1 MSFCCADLVEMFS
14 LTDTPITVIAGHAY
28 LHREIQWVY
37 LAEAVDN
44 FLDTIPWTKGGE
56 LAIVTGSSIKGDSA
70 DGFTLGIPSRG
81 FYPAGVYGNYPS
93 AAKNI
98 GRKNVGLRFAAGAA
112 PTFGNTAASIP
123 IRMGA
128 GSELHRCRFCFN
140 LCTAGTGANDYP

>member
-56 LAIVTGSSIKGDSA
+56 LAIVTGSSIKGDADTALINYLRRSKKRTSPVLSSISA
-70 DGFTLGIPSRG
+70 NTSTKYLLASLQSLK
-81 FYPAGVYGNYPS
+81 AV
-93 AAKNI
+93 
-98 GRKNVGLRFAAGAA
+98 RF
-112 PTFGNTAASIP
+112 
-123 IRMGA
+123 R
-128 GSELHRCRFCFN
+128 
-140 LCTAGTGANDYP
+140 